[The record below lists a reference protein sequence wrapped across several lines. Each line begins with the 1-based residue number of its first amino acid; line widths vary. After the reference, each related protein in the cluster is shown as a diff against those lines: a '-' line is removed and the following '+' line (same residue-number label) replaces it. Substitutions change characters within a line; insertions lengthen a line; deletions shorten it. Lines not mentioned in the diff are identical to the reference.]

1 MTTMTAMID
10 TADVRQVSAADLF
23 TPMRMLILQGKGLAL
38 LRGLR
43 DDDLRALESAF
54 WADFKGSN
62 DVRLAVALRF
72 RALLDVFASRR
83 LKDILLQRGFKLIAR
98 AIEEA
103 ATQRLNT
110 RFGFSAQKFVAALAS
125 DTEVAAIT
133 TADDMRMAA

>member
-1 MTTMTAMID
+1 MTASID

-43 DDDLRALESAF
+43 EDDLRALETAF
-54 WADFKGSN
+54 WAEFKGSN

-72 RALLDVFASRR
+72 RALLDVFANRR
-83 LKDILLQRGFKLIAR
+83 LKDILLHRGFKLIAR

-110 RFGFSAQKFVAALAS
+110 RFGFSAQKFVAAL
-125 DTEVAAIT
+125 DREIEVPAIT
-133 TADDMRMAA
+133 TRSDMRMAA